1 MLRKVLLASS
11 VVALTGSMT
20 LFADPKIQPDPV
32 GPNEPVAA
40 NRAAAEDTNRTD
52 RADRTPR
59 ADQGADQGKD
69 ANWSWK
75 NPDHALASCVAL
87 ANQEEVALGELGSQK
102 AHNEEVKKF
111 AQMLVQD
118 HQEFL
123 GKLKEYAPEASGA
136 GFLHSDKEKT
146 AERSGATPATKA
158 GARTVEQA
166 VATNGVNES
175 GKTEKT
181 SGKEAG
187 AKSGDAHH
195 HHGRHLQIEREVA
208 QECLTMAKEKLNSE
222 TGEKFD
228 KCFVGMQIGMHGA
241 MKAKLTV
248 FQRHAS
254 AELAQVL
261 GAGLKKTEEHLKK
274 AEELM
279 QSLDHGT
286 ATAGTTEAKKTEAK
300 KTTDKE

>member
-11 VVALTGSMT
+11 VVALTGSMS

-32 GPNEPVAA
+32 GPNEPVVAA
-40 NRAAAEDTNRTD
+40 RKVAEDTKRTD
-52 RADRTPR
+52 RTDRSPR
-59 ADQGADQGKD
+59 EDQAQTKE

-87 ANQEEVALGELGSQK
+87 ANQEEIALGELGSQK

-123 GKLKEYAPEASGA
+123 GKLKEFAPEASSS
-136 GFLHSDKEKT
+136 GFLNSDKART
-146 AERSGATPATKA
+146 AARSGAVPATKA

-166 VATNGVNES
+166 VATDGANDSAKIE
-175 GKTEKT
+175 TT
-181 SGKEAG
+181 AGKEAG

-208 QECLTMAKEKLNSE
+208 QQCLMMSKEKLNSE

-228 KCFVGMQIGMHGA
+228 KCFIGQQIGMHSA
-241 MKAKLTV
+241 MKAKLIV
-248 FQRHAS
+248 YQRHAS
-254 AELAQVL
+254 SELAQVL
-261 GAGLKKTEEHLKK
+261 AAGQKKTEEHLAK
-274 AEELM
+274 AEEIM
-279 QSLDHGT
+279 KTLDHGT
-286 ATAGTTEAKKTEAK
+286 TTASTK
-300 KTTDKE
+300 